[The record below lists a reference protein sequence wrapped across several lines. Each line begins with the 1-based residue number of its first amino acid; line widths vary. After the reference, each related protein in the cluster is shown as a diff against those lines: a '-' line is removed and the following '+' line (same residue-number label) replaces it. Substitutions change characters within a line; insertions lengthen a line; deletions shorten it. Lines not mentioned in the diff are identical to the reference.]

1 MKAAE
6 KLTDLVNALPGTD
19 KSGLLSQIDR
29 ESVEK
34 TMAAIERGGRDW
46 VVGLVGMLVESGKG
60 DDLKPRYALH
70 VLAVRAGGQGAE
82 RRRAFA
88 ETLASTLGGDR
99 PKEVQAFIV
108 RQLQVA
114 GGKEAAAKLGALLLD
129 ADLFE
134 YAAQALLAIRAGAVE
149 QFRAALPRVA
159 GRQRLTVVQ
168 ALGVLRDGAS
178 AEALKKLAS
187 DPDLDTRLTARWA
200 LANAGVR
207 AAVDVLIRATNAKSH
222 ERTQAAKACLILGE
236 RLVAAGSKAEATRLY
251 AHLRGSYSDPSER
264 HVRDAAT
271 RGLAALKN
279 GSKD

>member
-6 KLTDLVNALPGTD
+6 KLTDLVNALPNTD
-19 KSGLLSQIDR
+19 KSGLLSEIDR
-29 ESVEK
+29 ESVDK
-34 TMAAIERGGRDW
+34 TMAAIEKRGREG
-46 VVGLVGMLVESGKG
+46 VVELVGMLIESGKG

-70 VLAVRAGGQGAE
+70 VLAVRAGGQGEE

-88 ETLASTLGGDR
+88 EALASTLGGDR
-99 PKEVQAFIV
+99 PKELQAFVV

-114 GGKEAAAKLGALLLD
+114 GGKEVAAKLGALLPD
-129 ADLFE
+129 ADLSE

-159 GRQRLTVVQ
+159 GKQRVTVVQ

-187 DPDLDTRLTARWA
+187 DADSDTRQTARWA
-200 LANAGVR
+200 LANAGVP
-207 AAVDVLIRATNAKSH
+207 AAVDVLIRATNTEGQ
-222 ERTQAAKACLILGE
+222 ERTQAAKACLLLGE
-236 RLVAAGSKAEATRLY
+236 RLAAAGKKTEATRLY
-251 AHLRGSYSDPSER
+251 DHLRGSYSDPTER
-264 HVRDAAT
+264 HVHDAAT

-279 GSKD
+279 GSKN